1 MAIDVQSFLET
12 ALMLGGGAGCV
23 GVGIWRG
30 LRTRLAQNWPQ
41 VPGEI
46 IAATVAEHGGSR
58 GYFYEPSV
66 RYRYEV
72 NGQIYH
78 SDRIRFASTLD
89 IPNSHSSAER
99 ALQSYPRGSQV
110 PVHYNPAD
118 PSDAVLYVEQSSDA
132 PLFVF
137 GGLLLFVLGLFVLRA
152 TRT

>member
-1 MAIDVQSFLET
+1 MAIDVQSSLVA
-12 ALMLGGGAGCV
+12 ALMFGGGAGCV

-30 LRTRLAQNWPQ
+30 FRTRLAQRWPQ
-41 VPGEI
+41 VRGEI
-46 IAATVAEHGGSR
+46 IVARVAEYAGR
-58 GYFYEPSV
+58 NGYTYEPSV

-72 NGQIYH
+72 NGRIYD

-89 IPNSHSSAER
+89 LPNSHSSAER
-99 ALQSYPRGSQV
+99 VLQSYQRGSQV

-132 PLFVF
+132 PLFAV
-137 GGLLLFVLGLFVLRA
+137 GGLLLFVLGLFVRWA